1 MPKTCLPALRDL
13 IDVVRPARPVASVYM
28 GSSPLRSWR
37 SRWIRLADQ
46 LRSDGAGDDVVEA
59 IGGALHRAHDADPSA
74 GTLVGFA
81 GGEVPP
87 RVFQA
92 PGLRHLDLAW
102 FSSPAHVLPLL
113 AWVQDRPPCVIA
125 AATRETAELGTPDA
139 EWMSLHYADRH
150 WHEGVRS
157 TASAVAAMLVRQDAR
172 LLVVAGQDEVVAAL
186 WAALPAPVRR
196 ETTVRWVGTD
206 LSPSR
211 IEDEVRGAAR
221 TWTAGVLAD
230 FHERG
235 RARRLGVEGVDETLG
250 ALADG
255 RVDDL
260 FVGQPEDVTATAWYG
275 LAPTDVAPGRPLGS
289 HRRCG
294 LLADVAVRAALL
306 SGTRVHVIASDTR
319 QAPEDGI
326 GALCRVPLTLVR
338 P

>member
-1 MPKTCLPALRDL
+1 MPKTCRPALRDL

-28 GSSPLRSWR
+28 GSSPLHSWR
-37 SRWIRLADQ
+37 SRWVRLADQ
-46 LRSDGAGDDVVEA
+46 LRSDGAGDDVVGA
-59 IGGALHRAHDADPSA
+59 IGAALHRAHDADPSA
-74 GTLVGFA
+74 GTLVAFA

-87 RVFQA
+87 RVFEA

-113 AWVQDRPPCVIA
+113 AWVQERPPCVVA
-125 AATRETAELGTPDA
+125 AVSRETAGLGTPTAD
-139 EWMSLHYADRH
+139 WMSLHYEDEN
-150 WHEGVRS
+150 WFEGVRS
-157 TASAVAAMLVRQDAR
+157 AAAAVAGMLVRQDAR
-172 LLVVAGQDEVVAAL
+172 LLVVAGEDEVVAAL
-186 WAALPAPVRR
+186 WGALPAAVRR
-196 ETTVRWVGTD
+196 DTTARWVGTD

-211 IEDEVRGAAR
+211 IEDEVRAAAR
-221 TWTAGVLAD
+221 TWTSGVLAD

-235 RARRLGVEGVDETLG
+235 RTRRLGVEGADETLG

-260 FVGQPEDVTATAWYG
+260 FVGQPEDITATAWYG
-275 LAPTDVAPGRPLGS
+275 LEPTDVAPAQPVGS
-289 HRRCG
+289 GRRCG

-306 SGTRVHVIASDTR
+306 SGTRVHVINTGTR

>member
-37 SRWIRLADQ
+37 SRWVRLADQ
-46 LRSDGAGDDVVEA
+46 LRSDGAGDDVVGA
-59 IGGALHRAHDADPSA
+59 IGAALHRAHDADPA
-74 GTLVGFA
+74 GGTLVGFA

-87 RVFQA
+87 RVFRA
-92 PGLRHLDLAW
+92 PGLSHLDLAW

-113 AWVQDRPPCVIA
+113 AWVQDRPPCVVA
-125 AATRETAELGTPDA
+125 AATRDTAELGTPGA
-139 EWMSLHYADRH
+139 EWMSLHYPEKD

-157 TASAVAAMLVRQDAR
+157 VASAVAAMLVRQDAR

-196 ETTVRWVGTD
+196 ETTARWVGTD

-211 IEDEVRGAAR
+211 IEDEVRAAAR

-255 RVDDL
+255 RVDEL

-275 LAPTDVAPGRPLGS
+275 LAPTDVAPGEAMGS
-289 HRRCG
+289 RRRCG

-306 SGTRVHVIASDTR
+306 SGTRVHVINSGAR
-319 QAPEDGI
+319 QAPEEGI

-338 P
+338 S